1 MWQDLE
7 RRIRNIASN
16 RWNCNATTETI
27 AGVKCDCV
35 LNPQPD
41 EWIIVEITEESSLEK
56 VRTDIAKLVTVKQS
70 LFMNN
75 VFARCYFVMKNTPTD
90 SMRAAGDAQ
99 KIFVRSAEEFQNEYF
114 QYSNYVY
121 TRKKKQFGSLINI
134 ETGEPESNIYIDVS
148 YSNLKTGKDLSID
161 EIINLLKSGK
171 KVILKGDFGL
181 GKSRCVKQIFDILT
195 QDVVRSP
202 YTIAINLREHWGA
215 KRALEILNRHFSELG
230 LDAQNFIKT
239 YEQPNTIYL
248 LDGFDEIGTQ
258 SWSSDPRKMQ
268 HLREISVCAL
278 KDLVGQV
285 QGGVLITGR
294 EYYFNSDAEMLSSL
308 GLSSS
313 QTILLECHQ
322 EFTDTQLLKF
332 IAQNIPATDAEK
344 ALSSLPAWFPKRPI
358 VIQLLLK
365 YASDIFTIDYALED
379 ICSFWHA
386 LLSKICEREA
396 RIYPTLN
403 PEIIKNVLLYLAD
416 RTRSNSGNTGPIS
429 QSDLSDAFE
438 SAAGFRPNDE
448 SSIML
453 QRLPSL
459 GRISADSPDR
469 QFLDSF
475 ILNGLRAENIIQ
487 LSKSWNSSML
497 NIAWKCPLDLTGLH
511 IISEYIKKD
520 AKRIDLFISI
530 ARNASSSEN
539 KILASDIVS
548 ALCLLDT
555 EYIDFQ
561 DLFITDAHF
570 SYLSFEGKEINRLSI
585 SNSCIERI
593 NLTNSKFTDQV
604 QIRDCIISTIYGI
617 SSIESV
623 PSQIID
629 CDIDNYEALATT
641 TLIKRANLSLSQK
654 LLVDM
659 LQKIFFQPGA
669 GRKEAALL
677 RGMGVSANK
686 PLGERIL
693 RKLMD
698 ENFVTRHKGDEGYIY
713 KAQRSQTG
721 RVKKIMTDLTLSN
734 DPLWKYIS
742 SLSK

>member
-1 MWQDLE
+1 MSVGSAD
-7 RRIRNIASN
+7 RIFH
-16 RWNCNATTETI
+16 
-27 AGVKCDCV
+27 
-35 LNPQPD
+35 Q
-41 EWIIVEITEESSLEK
+41 
-56 VRTDIAKLVTVKQS
+56 
-70 LFMNN
+70 
-75 VFARCYFVMKNTPTD
+75 
-90 SMRAAGDAQ
+90 
-99 KIFVRSAEEFQNEYF
+99 
-114 QYSNYVY
+114 
-121 TRKKKQFGSLINI
+121 
-134 ETGEPESNIYIDVS
+134 
-148 YSNLKTGKDLSID
+148 
-161 EIINLLKSGK
+161 
-171 KVILKGDFGL
+171 
-181 GKSRCVKQIFDILT
+181 
-195 QDVVRSP
+195 
-202 YTIAINLREHWGA
+202 
-215 KRALEILNRHFSELG
+215 
-230 LDAQNFIKT
+230 
-239 YEQPNTIYL
+239 TIY
-248 LDGFDEIGTQ
+248 GIFFTIFFA
-258 SWSSDPRKMQ
+258 
-268 HLREISVCAL
+268 AL
-278 KDLVGQV
+278 CIRQ
-285 QGGVLITGR
+285 Q
-294 EYYFNSDAEMLSSL
+294 
-308 GLSSS
+308 
-313 QTILLECHQ
+313 
-322 EFTDTQLLKF
+322 
-332 IAQNIPATDAEK
+332 
-344 ALSSLPAWFPKRPI
+344 
-358 VIQLLLK
+358 LK

-654 LLVDM
+654 FLVDM

>member
-1 MWQDLE
+1 ME
-7 RRIRNIASN
+7 
-16 RWNCNATTETI
+16 
-27 AGVKCDCV
+27 V
-35 LNPQPD
+35 
-41 EWIIVEITEESSLEK
+41 
-56 VRTDIAKLVTVKQS
+56 
-70 LFMNN
+70 
-75 VFARCYFVMKNTPTD
+75 
-90 SMRAAGDAQ
+90 
-99 KIFVRSAEEFQNEYF
+99 
-114 QYSNYVY
+114 
-121 TRKKKQFGSLINI
+121 
-134 ETGEPESNIYIDVS
+134 
-148 YSNLKTGKDLSID
+148 
-161 EIINLLKSGK
+161 
-171 KVILKGDFGL
+171 
-181 GKSRCVKQIFDILT
+181 
-195 QDVVRSP
+195 
-202 YTIAINLREHWGA
+202 
-215 KRALEILNRHFSELG
+215 
-230 LDAQNFIKT
+230 
-239 YEQPNTIYL
+239 
-248 LDGFDEIGTQ
+248 
-258 SWSSDPRKMQ
+258 
-268 HLREISVCAL
+268 
-278 KDLVGQV
+278 
-285 QGGVLITGR
+285 
-294 EYYFNSDAEMLSSL
+294 SL
-308 GLSSS
+308 GFNR
-313 QTILLECHQ
+313 
-322 EFTDTQLLKF
+322 FTH
-332 IAQNIPATDAEK
+332 
-344 ALSSLPAWFPKRPI
+344 
-358 VIQLLLK
+358 
-365 YASDIFTIDYALED
+365 Y
-379 ICSFWHA
+379 
-386 LLSKICEREA
+386 
-396 RIYPTLN
+396 
-403 PEIIKNVLLYLAD
+403 
-416 RTRSNSGNTGPIS
+416 
-429 QSDLSDAFE
+429 
-438 SAAGFRPNDE
+438 
-448 SSIML
+448 
-453 QRLPSL
+453 
-459 GRISADSPDR
+459 
-469 QFLDSF
+469 
-475 ILNGLRAENIIQ
+475 
-487 LSKSWNSSML
+487 
-497 NIAWKCPLDLTGLH
+497 
-511 IISEYIKKD
+511 ISEYIKKD

>member
-1 MWQDLE
+1 M
-7 RRIRNIASN
+7 
-16 RWNCNATTETI
+16 
-27 AGVKCDCV
+27 
-35 LNPQPD
+35 
-41 EWIIVEITEESSLEK
+41 
-56 VRTDIAKLVTVKQS
+56 
-70 LFMNN
+70 LF
-75 VFARCYFVMKNTPTD
+75 
-90 SMRAAGDAQ
+90 
-99 KIFVRSAEEFQNEYF
+99 
-114 QYSNYVY
+114 
-121 TRKKKQFGSLINI
+121 
-134 ETGEPESNIYIDVS
+134 
-148 YSNLKTGKDLSID
+148 
-161 EIINLLKSGK
+161 
-171 KVILKGDFGL
+171 
-181 GKSRCVKQIFDILT
+181 
-195 QDVVRSP
+195 
-202 YTIAINLREHWGA
+202 
-215 KRALEILNRHFSELG
+215 
-230 LDAQNFIKT
+230 
-239 YEQPNTIYL
+239 
-248 LDGFDEIGTQ
+248 
-258 SWSSDPRKMQ
+258 
-268 HLREISVCAL
+268 
-278 KDLVGQV
+278 
-285 QGGVLITGR
+285 
-294 EYYFNSDAEMLSSL
+294 
-308 GLSSS
+308 
-313 QTILLECHQ
+313 
-322 EFTDTQLLKF
+322 
-332 IAQNIPATDAEK
+332 
-344 ALSSLPAWFPKRPI
+344 
-358 VIQLLLK
+358 
-365 YASDIFTIDYALED
+365 
-379 ICSFWHA
+379 
-386 LLSKICEREA
+386 
-396 RIYPTLN
+396 
-403 PEIIKNVLLYLAD
+403 LLYLAD

>member
-35 LNPQPD
+35 LKPQPD

-365 YASDIFTIDYALED
+365 YASDIFTID
-379 ICSFWHA
+379 
-386 LLSKICEREA
+386 
-396 RIYPTLN
+396 
-403 PEIIKNVLLYLAD
+403 
-416 RTRSNSGNTGPIS
+416 
-429 QSDLSDAFE
+429 
-438 SAAGFRPNDE
+438 
-448 SSIML
+448 
-453 QRLPSL
+453 
-459 GRISADSPDR
+459 
-469 QFLDSF
+469 
-475 ILNGLRAENIIQ
+475 
-487 LSKSWNSSML
+487 
-497 NIAWKCPLDLTGLH
+497 LH